1 MIQSSPRYRR
11 RNRNDFRP
19 AVHNGPVNTLLVLAS
34 GSPRRSRILS
44 EAGIAFE
51 LVPPRVEE
59 IGLPGE
65 TPADMVVRLAGQKAR
80 EVADRVGPN
89 RWVLGVDTV
98 VAIDDH
104 ILGKPTDE
112 AHATQMLL
120 QLSDRTHSV
129 YSGFAVVGFGEE
141 HTGID
146 ETRVTMRSIT
156 PVEAA
161 AYSATGEPLDKAGA
175 YAIQGEAIRFIT
187 AVEGSRLN
195 VAGLPLETLLPLL
208 ADRGI
213 RSGSVATD
221 TSDAIAP

>member
-1 MIQSSPRYRR
+1 
-11 RNRNDFRP
+11 
-19 AVHNGPVNTLLVLAS
+19 
-34 GSPRRSRILS
+34 
-44 EAGIAFE
+44 
-51 LVPPRVEE
+51 
-59 IGLPGE
+59 
-65 TPADMVVRLAGQKAR
+65 
-80 EVADRVGPN
+80 
-89 RWVLGVDTV
+89 
-98 VAIDDH
+98 
-104 ILGKPTDE
+104 
-112 AHATQMLL
+112 MLL

-156 PVEAA
+156 LVEAA

>member
-1 MIQSSPRYRR
+1 MDP
-11 RNRNDFRP
+11 F
-19 AVHNGPVNTLLVLAS
+19 LVLAS

-51 LVPPRVEE
+51 LVPPQVVE

-156 PVEAA
+156 LVEAA

-213 RSGSVATD
+213 RAGSVATG

>member
-1 MIQSSPRYRR
+1 MTSA
-11 RNRNDFRP
+11 RP
-19 AVHNGPVNTLLVLAS
+19 SIMGRVKTLLVLAS

-156 PVEAA
+156 LVEAA

-195 VAGLPLETLLPLL
+195 VAGLPLEALLPLL

>member
-1 MIQSSPRYRR
+1 
-11 RNRNDFRP
+11 
-19 AVHNGPVNTLLVLAS
+19 VGVNTLLVLAS
-34 GSPRRSRILS
+34 GSPRRSQILF

-104 ILGKPTDE
+104 IMGKPTDE

-120 QLSDRTHSV
+120 RLSGRTHSV
-129 YSGFAVVGFGEE
+129 FSGFAIVGFGEE
-141 HTGID
+141 QTGID
-146 ETRVTMRSIT
+146 ETRVTMRSLT
-156 PVEAA
+156 LVEAA
-161 AYSATGEPLDKAGA
+161 AYAATGEPLDKAGA
-175 YAIQGEAIRFIT
+175 YAIQGAAVEFIT
-187 AVEGSRLN
+187 SVDGSRRN
-195 VAGLPLETLLPLL
+195 VAGLPLEALVPLL
-208 ADRGI
+208 AARGI

-221 TSDAIAP
+221 AADAIAP

>member
-1 MIQSSPRYRR
+1 M
-11 RNRNDFRP
+11 
-19 AVHNGPVNTLLVLAS
+19 NTLLVLAS

>member
-1 MIQSSPRYRR
+1 MDP
-11 RNRNDFRP
+11 
-19 AVHNGPVNTLLVLAS
+19 LLVLAS

-51 LVPPRVEE
+51 LVPPQVEE

-156 PVEAA
+156 LVEAA

-213 RSGSVATD
+213 RSGSVATH
-221 TSDAIAP
+221 TSDTIAP